1 MKRTTKI
8 SLIVVGLIVTVGAF
22 SSFNHFR
29 NTENR
34 VQWLVD
40 EVTEELALTEPQQ
53 TKLQLLRKELM
64 ATRKATKLMLRES
77 KEQFRA
83 LFDTP
88 KLDQDQAVSL
98 VASHTQFVDQHTPI
112 VVAAF
117 GDFYDSL
124 NTDQQS
130 EIRGFLQKHHNR
142 HYE

>member
-40 EVTEELALTEPQQ
+40 EVTEE
-53 TKLQLLRKELM
+53 
-64 ATRKATKLMLRES
+64 LRES